1 MNGQEKQSGYHFQSP
16 QKAPQPMVA
25 SKQVGHFSDS
35 DGGVVEIRDV
45 WADNLEEEME
55 NIRSIIDEYP
65 FVAMVRSLGDLILY
79 FVSSQLREWQDT
91 EFPGVVARPVGDYAT
106 TTDYQYQVCV
116 FIAYRDAV
124 SHCIFCIYEDATL
137 QC

>member
-1 MNGQEKQSGYHFQSP
+1 MNGQEKQTGYHVQSP

-65 FVAMVRSLGDLILY
+65 FVAMVRA
-79 FVSSQLREWQDT
+79 F
-91 EFPGVVARPVGDYAT
+91 
-106 TTDYQYQVCV
+106 CV
-116 FIAYRDAV
+116 LNLAFCGLTIA
-124 SHCIFCIYEDATL
+124 
-137 QC
+137 